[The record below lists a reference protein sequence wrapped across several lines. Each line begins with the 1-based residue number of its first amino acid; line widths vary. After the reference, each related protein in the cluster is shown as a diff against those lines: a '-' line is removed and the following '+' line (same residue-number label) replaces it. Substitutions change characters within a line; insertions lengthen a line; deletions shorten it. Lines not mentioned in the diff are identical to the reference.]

1 MCSNKI
7 FLKITSMVLAL
18 VMLIPVSAG
27 AVSPVNAEIPCESAV
42 LREGLTGKILFQK
55 NMDKKMSPASI
66 TKIMSLLLVMEAIED
81 GRISL
86 EDEVTASPHAVS
98 MGGSQIWLKENEV
111 MTVDELLK
119 AAAIASANDATV
131 ALGEFIAGSEEG
143 FVAMMNEKADFLG
156 MKNTHFENCTG
167 LDAEGH
173 LTTAE
178 DISIM
183 AMELIKYPLIKKYS
197 TVWMDE
203 LRGGKTQLVNTNR
216 LVRFYKGTTGLKTGT
231 TDDAGCCL
239 CATAERDNLPLIA
252 VSLGSRTS
260 DERFKSCRGL
270 LDFGFSGC
278 KAVKVPSLKGCL
290 DPVRVKRGEMRE
302 IGIEAKAPEFIV
314 TEKGSK
320 TPLELKAEKVPFF
333 EAPVEKN
340 KEAGSVK
347 IMQDGVILSEIP
359 LFTAYPVCKLSY
371 IHSLKRIF
379 SKVFSL

>member
-1 MCSNKI
+1 MLRRKLC
-7 FLKITSMVLAL
+7 LKLTAAAAAL
-18 VMLIPVSAG
+18 IMLMPLRAS
-27 AVSPVNAEIPCESAV
+27 AVSVVNSDIPCQAAV
-42 LREGLTGKILFQK
+42 LREALTGKILFQK

-66 TKIMSLLLVMEAIED
+66 TKIMSLLLVMEALED
-81 GRISL
+81 GKISL
-86 EDEVTASPHAVS
+86 QDEVTASPHAVS

-119 AAAIASANDATV
+119 ATAISSANDATV

-143 FVAMMNEKADFLG
+143 FVAMMNERADDLG

-260 DERFKSCRGL
+260 NERFESCKGL
-270 LDFGFSGC
+270 LNFGFSNY
-278 KAVKVPSLKGCL
+278 KAVKIPSLKGSL
-290 DPVRVKRGEMRE
+290 KPVRVKKGEIRE
-302 IGIEAKAPEFIV
+302 IGLKADAPEFTI
-314 TEKGSK
+314 TEKGKKS
-320 TPLELKAEKVPFF
+320 PLEIEVEKTPFF
-333 EAPVEKN
+333 EAPVKQDER
-340 KEAGSVK
+340 AGTVK
-347 IMQDGVILSEIP
+347 IMQDGIILSEIP
-359 LFTAYPVCKLSY
+359 LFTAYPVEKLNY
-371 IHSLKRIF
+371 IHSLERIF
-379 SKVFSL
+379 AAVFSL